1 MGNRTLTRIGL
12 AVLMTG
18 MLVTANSAV
27 CDAKTVAM
35 TPELAAKKEMVS
47 KQQEQRIT
55 DPKRKTAAAA
65 HKAERLKIYDARQDA
80 LKAAPAPN

>member
-1 MGNRTLTRIGL
+1 
-12 AVLMTG
+12 
-18 MLVTANSAV
+18 
-27 CDAKTVAM
+27 M

-65 HKAERLKIYDARQDA
+65 LKAERLKIYDARQEA